1 MLLPVENQIKI
12 AQLLRLDY
20 SADNPPLGTL
30 DVPVPQAVDEGIQ
43 HRCEHSVNHRGHC
56 TLPAGGGDG

>member
-20 SADNPPLGTL
+20 SADNPPQDTL

-43 HRCEHSVNHRGHC
+43 H
-56 TLPAGGGDG
+56 GDDHGVYH